1 MGMFTNLFSKSHD
14 HYEMKGRWY
23 KISLTPSEVGFEFIT
38 TDIPVIDPSSFPN
51 VSFGLAVD
59 PSQPARIG
67 LFKGIILDM
76 KVLPLYG
83 IFASSDS
90 GFRVDMKQNPFPIS
104 YFGVSSLTYGC
115 TYDIY
120 LYVVK
125 CDKLPDV

>member
-1 MGMFTNLFSKSHD
+1 MGMFTKLFSKSHD
-14 HYEMKGRWY
+14 PYEMKGRWY
-23 KISLTPSEVGFEFIT
+23 KISVTPSEVGFEFIT

-51 VSFGLAVD
+51 VPFGLAVD
-59 PSQPARIG
+59 TSKVGVIG

-90 GFRVDMKQNPFPIS
+90 VFRVDMQQNPIPVS
-104 YFGVSSLTYGC
+104 YFGVSSLTYGRI
-115 TYDIY
+115 YDIY

-125 CDKLPDV
+125 CNTLPDV